1 MPTTEKTA
9 ARIVVAP
16 DFGVWRNAEDSGV
29 QRKILTD
36 ANGRT
41 EDAAM
46 FERFAPGARRA
57 ARDDPHGREIFVLEG
72 SYADSSGRYPAGTYL
87 RNPSG
92 FENTGS
98 SDEGCLLF
106 VRRGDCAAA
115 DIARVVVDT
124 ASSSWHPGL
133 VEGLKV
139 MPLHAHGTE
148 HVALVDWQ
156 PGTFFQPHSHFGGE
170 EILVLAGEFADEHG
184 EYPAGTWI
192 SSPHLSR
199 HTPFSTK
206 GCRILVKTGHL
217 ATTAATRV
225 G

>member
-1 MPTTEKTA
+1 MPTTEQTA

-29 QRKILTD
+29 QRKILVGG
-36 ANGRT
+36 NGHAEGT
-41 EDAAM
+41 AM

-57 ARDDPHGREIFVLEG
+57 ASDDPRCTEILVLEG
-72 SYADSSGRYPAGTYL
+72 SYADEAGRYPAGTYL
-87 RNPSG
+87 RNPPR
-92 FENTGS
+92 FADAGS

-106 VRRGDCAAA
+106 VRRGAGVDA
-115 DIARVVVDT
+115 DLARVVVDT
-124 ASSSWHPGL
+124 ASAAWRPGL
-133 VEGLKV
+133 VAGLTV
-139 MPLHAHGTE
+139 LPLHAHGTE

-184 EYPAGTWI
+184 KYPAGTWI